1 MIPHPPLRRALVAA
15 LALVLLPLAPA
26 SAGDAAVEASAAK
39 ADAPADDE
47 APDTV
52 DAATL
57 EAGRLVFTTTAAPSC
72 TICHA
77 LADADATGAI
87 GPDLDQLQPSFEVV
101 REAVAGGVGIMPAF
115 SASLS
120 EEEIEAVAHYVAEV
134 AGAGD

>member
-1 MIPHPPLRRALVAA
+1 MTPHPLLLRALAAA
-15 LALVLLPLAPA
+15 LVLVLLPLVPT
-26 SAGDAAVEASAAK
+26 SAGDAAGDADAASAA
-39 ADAPADDE
+39 APEPVDE
-47 APDTV
+47 ETI
-52 DAATL
+52 

-72 TICHA
+72 TVCHA

-87 GPDLDQLQPSFEVV
+87 GPDLDQLQPSFEMV

>member
-1 MIPHPPLRRALVAA
+1 MTPHPLLLRALAAA
-15 LALVLLPLAPA
+15 LVLVLLPLLPV
-26 SAGDAAVEASAAK
+26 SAGDAAGDATSAA
-39 ADAPADDE
+39 APEPVDE
-47 APDTV
+47 ETI
-52 DAATL
+52 

-72 TICHA
+72 TVCHA

-87 GPDLDQLQPSFEVV
+87 GPDLDQLQPSFEMV